1 VSRGP
6 AFPDSELGER
16 IRRAVQ
22 HYRAER
28 SLPVVRRMPRRS
40 LSRAV
45 LPVSA
50 VVAGGVAAIVA
61 IGILQPI
68 GGSRPAIDRA
78 ALNVC
83 RPERQRPTI
92 PEDWLEPNE
101 TRAAIVEALRDL
113 PLAAKFE
120 DRGLVVYLFSDGRFG
135 ATCLTTGNDEG
146 SLGPFAF
153 DVRTMLLDV
162 PDEAIRVAGWT
173 ADPEGPVITAGIAG
187 DGVDSVEVARSDGER
202 IPAMLAGGVWLA
214 WWPERVNGMSVEAF
228 DAQGQL
234 VAREEETITVPPP
247 APQVPGEVARERC
260 LIDEEIPEEWR
271 LPGEDFGEAQERLQG
286 LPLLI
291 VHHGTATS
299 TFLFGDETYWVHCTV
314 DRLADGQT
322 GSSGPRSDEGGPI
335 VVRSGSSTAQWE
347 LPERVIAG
355 EASPEATRVSVEL
368 SDGARIDAQ
377 VAGGYWMAWWE
388 SDAEARTVRAYDA
401 RGNELGSTS
410 VPGP

>member
-1 VSRGP
+1 VSREL
-6 AFPDSELGER
+6 ADSDLGER
-16 IRRAVQ
+16 IRRSVQ

-28 SLPVVRRMPRRS
+28 SLPVVRPVPRRS
-40 LSRAV
+40 LFRAV

-61 IGILQPI
+61 FGILQPI
-68 GGSRPAIDRA
+68 GSSRPTIDRA
-78 ALNVC
+78 ALDVC
-83 RPERQRPTI
+83 RPERERPRI
-92 PEDWLEPNE
+92 PEDWLEPGE

-113 PLAAKFE
+113 PLAAKAE

-135 ATCLTTGNDEG
+135 ATCVTTGNEPG
-146 SLGPFAF
+146 SLGPFAN

-162 PDEAIRVAGWT
+162 GNEAVRIAGWT
-173 ADPEGPVITAGIAG
+173 TDPQGPVIASGIAG
-187 DGVDSVEVARSDGER
+187 EGADRVELVRSDGQR

-214 WWPERVNGMSVEAF
+214 WWPERVSGTSVEAF
-228 DAQGQL
+228 DSEGRM

-247 APQVPGEVARERC
+247 APQIPDGVARERC
-260 LIDEEIPEEWR
+260 LVDQEIPEEWR
-271 LPGEDFGEAQERLQG
+271 LPGEDFDEAQERLEG

-291 VHHGTATS
+291 VHHGTHTS

-314 DRLADGQT
+314 DRVADGQT
-322 GSSGPRSDEGGPI
+322 GSSGPRSDEGAPV
-335 VVRSGSSTAQWE
+335 VVRSGSSPAPWDV
-347 LPERVIAG
+347 PEGLIAG
-355 EASPEATRVSVEL
+355 EAAADVVTVNVEL

-401 RGNELGSTS
+401 LGNELGSTS

>member
-1 VSRGP
+1 MSREL
-6 AFPDSELGER
+6 ADSDLGER
-16 IRRAVQ
+16 IRRSVQ

-28 SLPVVRRMPRRS
+28 SLPVVRPVPRRS
-40 LSRAV
+40 LFRAV

-61 IGILQPI
+61 FGILQPI
-68 GGSRPAIDRA
+68 GSSRPTIDRA
-78 ALNVC
+78 ALDVC
-83 RPERQRPTI
+83 RPERERPRI
-92 PEDWLEPNE
+92 PEDWLEPGE

-113 PLAAKFE
+113 PLAAKAE

-135 ATCLTTGNDEG
+135 ATCVTTGNEPG
-146 SLGPFAF
+146 SLGPFAN

-162 PDEAIRVAGWT
+162 GNEAVRIAGWT
-173 ADPEGPVITAGIAG
+173 TDPQGPVIASGIAG
-187 DGVDSVEVARSDGER
+187 EGVDRVELVRSDGQR

-214 WWPERVNGMSVEAF
+214 WWPERVSGTSVEAF
-228 DAQGQL
+228 DSEGRM

-247 APQVPGEVARERC
+247 APQIPDGVARERC
-260 LIDEEIPEEWR
+260 LVDQEIPEEWR
-271 LPGEDFGEAQERLQG
+271 LPGEDFDEAQERLEG

-291 VHHGTATS
+291 VHHGTHTS

-314 DRLADGQT
+314 DRVADGQT
-322 GSSGPRSDEGGPI
+322 GSSGPRSDEGAPV
-335 VVRSGSSTAQWE
+335 VVRSGSSPAPWDV
-347 LPERVIAG
+347 PEGLIAG
-355 EASPEATRVSVEL
+355 EAAADVVTVNVEL

-401 RGNELGSTS
+401 LGNELGSTS